1 MLVLSTLAV
10 SSWIFWNSSFIL
22 DNFSNPLRCLL
33 PHPLWFNLWPC
44 SFYSG
49 LLPVAICSWRQI
61 RVREWNNN
69 NKKSSEILKYLHWS
83 CAGNEV
89 YSLAVRSRF
98 CVEDSGALADCEAL
112 QSWLQC
118 LCLLLLRIWVLW
130 MHSDNSACSWKKRCN
145 MWPFFGYFSCDFWYG
160 LECIFSAPEVP
171 WILLMN
177 WHFTWQWVCCQI
189 GIVFQRTVWNTE
201 LVSVSTV
208 YPSKDLSAFRKHQWN
223 KPHCKAG
230 IIPISQIAG
239 RLINLPRVTQW
250 SVMKIGFYLKMDL
263 SSRASTIRLCFQNNI
278 CGSK

>member
-33 PHPLWFNLWPC
+33 PHPPWFNLWPC

-130 MHSDNSACSWKKRCN
+130 MHSDNSVCSWKKRCN
-145 MWPFFGYFSCDFWYG
+145 MWPFFLVIFLVIFDMVWNVFSVHLKS
-160 LECIFSAPEVP
+160 LEYYL
-171 WILLMN
+171 WTDILLDSEC
-177 WHFTWQWVCCQI
+177 V
-189 GIVFQRTVWNTE
+189 V
-201 LVSVSTV
+201 
-208 YPSKDLSAFRKHQWN
+208 K
-223 KPHCKAG
+223 
-230 IIPISQIAG
+230 
-239 RLINLPRVTQW
+239 
-250 SVMKIGFYLKMDL
+250 
-263 SSRASTIRLCFQNNI
+263 
-278 CGSK
+278 